1 MATNFSSMLDALKAE
16 GPAADRVEHMALYG
30 WLIGAW
36 DVEVLD
42 RDADG
47 AIRSARGE
55 WHFDWVLEGR
65 AIQDVFIVPRR
76 PERQS
81 SERQSSERQSSERRS
96 SERQSSERQSD
107 GMAVA
112 GNRYGTTL
120 RVPNPED
127 GTWRIDWSNPVTQA
141 RSSMIARKRGD
152 EIVQDGVGTDG
163 VPYRWIFSEISAN
176 AFHWRAEVSSDEA
189 RGWTTLTEFRA
200 TRATT

>member
-1 MATNFSSMLDALKAE
+1 METNFSPMLDALKAD

-42 RDADG
+42 RDANG

-76 PERQS
+76 TERQS
-81 SERQSSERQSSERRS
+81 A
-96 SERQSSERQSD
+96 
-107 GMAVA
+107 GMAIA

-141 RSSMIARKRGD
+141 RSSMIARKRDD
-152 EIVQDGVGTDG
+152 EIVQDGIGADG
-163 VPYRWIFSEISAN
+163 VPYRWIFSEISDD
-176 AFHWRAEVSSDEA
+176 AFHWRAEVSSDEG

-200 TRATT
+200 IRATA